1 MGNGIF
7 CLMGFYFNELVTFC
21 HQNRDRSDKEDGK
34 LAKIVDMSP
43 AKTPTQWQY
52 LEARP
57 QSWRRQFYLKS
68 SKLRAHTVWSDM
80 IANNLTPTEVADSKD
95 LPLAAVYEAIAYC
108 ETHQELLEQEAEEER
123 LYFTE
128 TRSDA

>member
-1 MGNGIF
+1 MKD
-7 CLMGFYFNELVTFC
+7 L
-21 HQNRDRSDKEDGK
+21 RKEE
-34 LAKIVDMSP
+34 LAKIEDMSAAP
-43 AKTPTQWQY
+43 RTQWQY

-80 IANNLTPTEVADSKD
+80 IANNLTPAEVADSKD

-123 LYFTE
+123 LYLQKQGVMLDPEVTH
-128 TRSDA
+128 R